1 MTKLETLKAHFAFLA
16 GSKGYITQADYDAA
30 CHSITDTDLLNKLAD
45 WLLIKNYTLVKGI
58 GQQYQ
63 KEIKTKVKNPSV
75 EDVKDTKHRQHK
87 NKNKFQKSKKKAD
100 EEVSD
105 ELWEQIRAWMKA
117 NYKKYVPE
125 RGFDQPKPWHYT
137 PYLSQPPDTL
147 DDYIDSFVDAI
158 AGEFGEEFRE
168 AEWVNILA
176 AEMISD
182 ALQARADYEEAM
194 EEEYGKRSGPWRYK
208 DSSFHLNK
216 VIEKMQEFEDEFL
229 PAWKKWRASLDNN
242 KDFLEMLASVN
253 LTAQDFSNYEQGQ
266 RSIMQLIE
274 AYANQIPEDAYIPN
288 NALQNE
294 FLKIDP
300 DAKLPINQ
308 RITTAISKIFDPN
321 ILAEIFSEIYKGI
334 QSGFEKTTP
343 SPEMEP
349 TEPSSPQSS
358 PAPLPSGTREI
369 EFTESTGPAL
379 ETASKKA
386 NMVGGFRVCAPLPK
400 LRLVG
405 NLFNA
410 EEMNTTVS
418 KIGYT
423 SKDRMKIQFDNG
435 INFSAFIAETPI
447 QKAAGLEVF
456 DSLAATDGL
465 FFPFEDEGSVTFHMG
480 SVKFPI
486 DIVFLMESPHGMEVG
501 KIVNNIKPGSLDWW
515 SYPKTSAVLEL
526 VGGTCKK
533 TRIKVGSTCTISK
546 RIEAQ
551 ILPPEVED
559 NGDDGGE
566 DHGAPTEEQ
575 YTAKVEQ
582 IENQYKPKMMQV
594 LENIRT
600 TLIEAGYNTTEIDEY
615 TDENLRL
622 DFMVYREDIEPT
634 EPNEDDV
641 DISFQVA
648 PSLYFDGSLE
658 GMSFIIDI
666 TSVGG
671 RMIGGLSPYNY
682 TSEVWV
688 DINDENAVEERFN
701 MFVQADPSDIVSLI
715 EDFWAK
721 G

>member
-1 MTKLETLKAHFAFLA
+1 
-16 GSKGYITQADYDAA
+16 
-30 CHSITDTDLLNKLAD
+30 
-45 WLLIKNYTLVKGI
+45 
-58 GQQYQ
+58 
-63 KEIKTKVKNPSV
+63 
-75 EDVKDTKHRQHK
+75 
-87 NKNKFQKSKKKAD
+87 
-100 EEVSD
+100 
-105 ELWEQIRAWMKA
+105 
-117 NYKKYVPE
+117 
-125 RGFDQPKPWHYT
+125 
-137 PYLSQPPDTL
+137 
-147 DDYIDSFVDAI
+147 
-158 AGEFGEEFRE
+158 
-168 AEWVNILA
+168 
-176 AEMISD
+176 
-182 ALQARADYEEAM
+182 
-194 EEEYGKRSGPWRYK
+194 
-208 DSSFHLNK
+208 
-216 VIEKMQEFEDEFL
+216 MQEFEDEFL

-274 AYANQIPEDAYIPN
+274 SYANQIPEDAYIPN

-294 FLKIDP
+294 FLKVDP

-321 ILAEIFSEIYKGI
+321 TLAEIFSEIYKGI

-349 TEPSSPQSS
+349 TEPSSTPSS

-369 EFTESTGPAL
+369 EFTEPAGPAL

-386 NMVGGFRVCAPLPK
+386 TKQAKSQARIRVCPPMPK
-400 LRLVG
+400 LHIKS
-405 NLFNA
+405 NLSDANVI
-410 EEMNTTVS
+410 NTTVT
-418 KIGYT
+418 KVGYNDT
-423 SKDRMKIQFDNG
+423 ARMKILFDNG
-435 INFSAFIAETPI
+435 ISFSAYIAETAL
-447 QKAAGLEVF
+447 QKAAGLEIF
-456 DSLAATDGL
+456 ESLADTEGL

-480 SVKFPI
+480 SVQFPI

-501 KIVNNIKPGSLDWW
+501 KIIDNIKPGSLDWW

-526 VGGTCKK
+526 VGGACKK
-533 TRIKVGSTCTISK
+533 NNIKVGSLCVISK

-551 ILPPEVED
+551 ILPPESED
-559 NGDDGGE
+559 SENNEDDN
-566 DHGAPTEEQ
+566 DATTEEQ
-575 YTAKVEQ
+575 YAERVEQ

-600 TLIEAGYNTTEIDEY
+600 TLTEAGYNTTEIDDF

-622 DFMVYREDIEPT
+622 DFMVYMEDTEPIEPD
-634 EPNEDDV
+634 ENNI

-648 PSLYFDGSLE
+648 PSIYFDGSLE
-658 GMSFIIDI
+658 GISFILDV

-671 RMIGGLSPYNY
+671 RIIGGLSPYNY

-688 DINDENAVEERFN
+688 DINDENAIEERFN
-701 MFVQADPSDIVSLI
+701 IFTQADPSDIVSLI